1 MGFFSQQGLSWEGW
15 FGRIPFA
22 SVEMLS
28 AGVSCLL
35 VLGKGAAVLRVERLL
50 VRRCSC
56 AMDYRFLFDS

>member
-1 MGFFSQQGLSWEGW
+1 MGGL
-15 FGRIPFA
+15 PVA
-22 SVEMLS
+22 SAEMRS

-50 VRRCSC
+50 VRRCSF